1 MTSLSA
7 FLLAMITP
15 MLGRILTALGFAVV
29 SVVGFDIAITT
40 LKNLFLL
47 HVGAVPAAGL
57 QMALLAGA
65 GQAMGIIFG
74 AITTRL
80 LLWKASQVTRILGVN
95 T

>member
-1 MTSLSA
+1 MSFAA
-7 FLLAMITP
+7 FLLAMVTP

-29 SVVGFDIAITT
+29 STVGFDIAITT
-40 LKNLFLL
+40 LKSLFLTHL
-47 HVGAVPAAGL
+47 GTVPAAGL
-57 QMALLAGA
+57 QMALLAGC

-80 LLWKASQVTRILGVN
+80 LLWKASQAVKLLGVN